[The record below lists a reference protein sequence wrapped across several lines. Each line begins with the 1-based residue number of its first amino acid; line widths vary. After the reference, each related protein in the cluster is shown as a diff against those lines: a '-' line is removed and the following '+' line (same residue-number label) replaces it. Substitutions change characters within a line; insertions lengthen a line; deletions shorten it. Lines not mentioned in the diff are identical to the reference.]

1 MRASE
6 ALVRIDTA
14 RRALAQATSVP
25 DVKQIRDQASAI
37 EHYLKRQKYTGA
49 AIADASELKLR
60 AERRLG
66 ELLATTVKRGKRPA
80 FILTTREDKK
90 LPAGI
95 SWNQSSRW
103 QMVATVPEPKFE
115 EHVAAIRRK
124 LAPLTTSGV
133 VKIATRK
140 KRVQKIL
147 DISAVDPDNLS
158 TFAGESFPILYA
170 DPPWRYEHVKTEN
183 RAIENQYPT
192 LALPEI
198 CALTVED
205 RPVADLVTPD
215 SLLFLW
221 ATNPKLEEAFT
232 VMEAWGF
239 VYRTN
244 LVWVKDQI
252 GMGYYVRQRHELLL
266 IGTRG
271 NPPVPEEANRPDS
284 VVTVPRAAHSAK
296 PEIFY
301 DLIDRMYPEL
311 PKLELFR
318 RGRPHHGWKAW
329 GNQAVAS

>member
-1 MRASE
+1 MRQSE
-6 ALVRIDTA
+6 ALARIDSA

-25 DVKQIRDQASAI
+25 DVKLIRDQVSAI

-66 ELLATTVKRGKRPA
+66 ELLDVTVKPGKRA
-80 FILTTREDKK
+80 DIVTTGDNKK

-95 SWNQSSRW
+95 SRNQSSRW
-103 QMVATVPEPKFE
+103 QMVAAVPGPKFE
-115 EHVAAIRRK
+115 DHVAAVRRK

-147 DISAVDPDNLS
+147 DISAVNPNLN
-158 TFAGESFPILYA
+158 TFDGERFPILYA
-170 DPPWRYEHVKTEN
+170 DPPWRYEHVKTES

-192 LALPEI
+192 LALPDI

-205 RPVADLVTPD
+205 RPVSDLVTPD

-221 ATNPKLEEAFT
+221 ATSPKLAEALS

-244 LVWVKDQI
+244 LVWVKDHI
-252 GMGYYVRQRHELLL
+252 GMGYYARQRHELLL
-266 IGTRG
+266 IGTCG
-271 NPPVPEEANRPDS
+271 NPPVPAEADRPDS
-284 VVTVPRAAHSAK
+284 VVTVPRSAHSAK
-296 PEIFY
+296 PNVFY
-301 DLIDRMYPEL
+301 DLIDRMYPEW

-318 RGRPHHGWKAW
+318 RGRPYPGWKAW